1 MTYGIENEFAIKLS
15 EGYVLEIMF
24 DSYAAAGYLYTK

>member
-15 EGYVLEIMF
+15 EGVLEIMF
-24 DSYAAAGYLYTK
+24 DSYPIYT